1 MDNKWMRKLFL
12 RRIIVSLIIA
22 LQVVVLV
29 YFVLS
34 DKPIAKTISAALTL
48 MSFFIVLYIINK
60 KEKPAYRMTWVVL
73 ILAFPVLGGLFY
85 LLVHTQASTRRFSAR
100 LRQIEEKSSPLMQ
113 PKTDNLPAALASCTG
128 CEHTL
133 RYLQNHEKFPVWQH
147 TQTEYYP
154 LGEAFLPG
162 LLAALERAEKYIFME
177 YFIVQEGE
185 MWSPILEVLARKAKQ
200 GVRVRMMFDD
210 MGCFLTLPAD
220 YAKTLESMGIEA
232 AVFNPFVPVASAV
245 QNNRDHRKIAS
256 IDGKIAFTGGIN
268 LADEYINAIEKH
280 GHWKDSAIRLEGDA
294 AWSLTIIFLQLWE
307 LTRKTGEDF
316 MQYYPWADAPCTVE
330 NDGFVQPYADSPMDD
345 ENVAEHVYLQMIETA
360 KDYLYI
366 TTPYLIVDDNIVS
379 ALILA
384 AKSGVDV
391 RVVTP
396 GHWDKKLVHI
406 TTRSYY
412 RELVAGGVKVY
423 EYAPGFIH
431 SKTFVADDKFATVG
445 TVNLDF
451 RSLYLHFECGVWL
464 YGAKAVQQVRD
475 DFVQTLA
482 VCTRITPESCVC
494 SGAQR
499 LFQEVLRL
507 FAPLM

>member
-1 MDNKWMRKLFL
+1 
-12 RRIIVSLIIA
+12 
-22 LQVVVLV
+22 
-29 YFVLS
+29 
-34 DKPIAKTISAALTL
+34 
-48 MSFFIVLYIINK
+48 
-60 KEKPAYRMTWVVL
+60 
-73 ILAFPVLGGLFY
+73 
-85 LLVHTQASTRRFSAR
+85 
-100 LRQIEEKSSPLMQ
+100 
-113 PKTDNLPAALASCTG
+113 
-128 CEHTL
+128 
-133 RYLQNHEKFPVWQH
+133 
-147 TQTEYYP
+147 
-154 LGEAFLPG
+154 
-162 LLAALERAEKYIFME
+162 
-177 YFIVQEGE
+177 
-185 MWSPILEVLARKAKQ
+185 MWSPILQVLARKAKQ

-268 LADEYINAIEKH
+268 LADEYINAIKKH

-294 AWSLTIIFLQLWE
+294 AWSLTVIFLQLWE

-451 RSLYLHFECGVWL
+451 RSLYLHFECGTYL
-464 YGAKAVQQVRD
+464 YRTPALQALKTDVLD
-475 DFVQTLA
+475 TLA
-482 VCTRITPESCVC
+482 RSREVSLADCRRHFWSRML
-494 SGAQR
+494 AA
-499 LFQEVLRL
+499 VLRIA
-507 FAPLM
+507 APLC

>member
-1 MDNKWMRKLFL
+1 MDNKWLRKLFL
-12 RRIIVSLIIA
+12 RRIIVSMMIA
-22 LQVVVLV
+22 LQVAVLI
-29 YFVLS
+29 YFVMS
-34 DKPIAKTISAALTL
+34 EGPVSTVISAVLTL

-73 ILAFPVLGGLFY
+73 VLGLPVLGGLFY
-85 LLVHTQASTRRFSAR
+85 LLVHTQASTRRFSER
-100 LRQIEEKSSPLMQ
+100 LREIEKKSSPMMQ
-113 PKTDNLPAALASCTG
+113 PKEDNLPQALASCTG
-128 CEHTL
+128 CERIL
-133 RYLQNHEKFPVWQH
+133 RYLQGYEKFPVWQH

-154 LGEAFLPG
+154 QGEAFLPG
-162 LLAALERAEKYIFME
+162 LIAALEGAEKYIFME

-185 MWSPILEVLARKAKQ
+185 MWAPILEVLARKAKE

-210 MGCFLTLPAD
+210 MGCFFTLPAD
-220 YAKTLESMGIEA
+220 YVQTLASMGIEA
-232 AVFNPFVPVASAV
+232 AVFNPFVPVASAM

-256 IDGKIAFTGGIN
+256 IDGKIAFTGGVN

-280 GHWKDSAIRLEGDA
+280 GHWKDCAIRLEGDA
-294 AWSLTIIFLQLWE
+294 AWSLTVIFLQLWE

-316 MQYYPWADAPCTVE
+316 MQYYPWTDAPCAVQ
-330 NDGFVQPYADSPMDD
+330 NDGFVLAYADSPMDT

-366 TTPYLIVDDNIVS
+366 NTPYLIVDDNIVS

-396 GHWDKKLVHI
+396 GKWDKKLVHI
-406 TTRSYY
+406 TTRSYC

-423 EYAPGFIH
+423 EYTPGFIH

-451 RSLYLHFECGVWL
+451 RSLYLHFECGVWM
-464 YGAKAVQQVRD
+464 YGTKAVQQVRD
-475 DFVQTLA
+475 DFVKTLP
-482 VCTRITPESCVC
+482 VCTRITEESCTC
-494 SGAQR
+494 SGAER